1 MLRPI
6 TQEATMRP
14 IPRLALAVLTLP
26 AALAAGDRP
35 EGRGFATRSVV
46 HARHGMVAA
55 AHPLAVQIGVDVL
68 QKGGSAVDAAIA
80 VNAALGFLEPIS
92 CGIGGD
98 LFAIVWDA
106 KTGRLHGLNAS
117 GRAPRALRPD
127 QVKADADGTIPS
139 RSFAAITVPGAVDG
153 WFELHAKFG
162 RLPIGDVLG
171 PAMTAAR
178 EGEPVPRVIAGGWAA
193 GGRVL
198 RDKPGFAAVF
208 LPGGKPPR
216 EGEVFQN
223 PGLARAYEALIKG
236 GRDAYYKGEIA
247 RAIVALSQQNG
258 GVFTTDDL
266 AAHRSEWVDPI
277 STEYRGVRVHE
288 LPPNGQGI
296 TALMMLNILE
306 TFDLRAMGRHS
317 PEFWHTMVEA
327 KKLAYEDRARFIA
340 DPAFHPASVDWLLSK
355 DYARERAR
363 LINPADAAERI
374 DAGHPPLASGDTTYL
389 AVADKDG
396 NMVSL
401 IQSNYSGF
409 GSGYTVERYGFGLH
423 NRGAQ
428 FSLKPGQPN
437 TLAGGKRPFHTI
449 IPAFATR
456 DGKPWMAFGLMGG
469 DMQPQGHVQ
478 VLVNLIDFG
487 MDLQE
492 AGDAARYYHT
502 GSSEPTGTLMTTG
515 GTLALESG
523 VPAEV
528 RRELVRR
535 GHQVTDR
542 LGIFGGYQ
550 AVARDPVTGVLS
562 GATESRKDG
571 CAMGY

>member
-1 MLRPI
+1 
-6 TQEATMRP
+6 MRP
-14 IPRLALAVLTLP
+14 LPRLALATLMLP
-26 AALAAGDRP
+26 AALWAGDRP
-35 EGRGFATRSVV
+35 DGRSFATRSVV

-117 GRAPRALRPD
+117 GRAPRALTPD
-127 QVKADADGTIPS
+127 QVKPDADGTIPP

-162 RLPIGDVLG
+162 RLPMADVLG
-171 PAMTAAR
+171 PAIAAAR
-178 EGEPVPRVIAGGWAA
+178 EGEPVPRIIASGWEGGA
-193 GGRVL
+193 RVL
-198 RDKPGFAAVF
+198 KDKPGFAAVF
-208 LPGGKPPR
+208 LPNGHSPR
-216 EGEVFQN
+216 MGEVFAN
-223 PGLARAYEALIKG
+223 PALARAYETLVKG

-247 RAIVALSQQNG
+247 RAIVELSQQNG
-258 GVFTTDDL
+258 GTFTLEDF
-266 AAHRSEWVDPI
+266 AAHRSEWVDPL
-277 STEYRGVRVHE
+277 STDYRGVRVYE

-306 TFDLRAMGRHS
+306 NFDLRAMGRGS
-317 PEFWHTMVEA
+317 PDFWHTMVEA

-340 DPAFHPASVDWLLSK
+340 DPAFHPASIDWLLSK
-355 DYARERAR
+355 DYARAQANRIR
-363 LINPADAAERI
+363 LDRAAETI

-409 GSGYTVERYGFGLH
+409 GSGYTVVPFGFGLH

-449 IPAFATR
+449 IPAFAMK

-478 VLVNLIDFG
+478 VLVNAIDFG

-492 AGDAARYYHT
+492 AGDAARFYHT

-515 GTLALESG
+515 GTLSLESG
-523 VPAEV
+523 VDPEV

-535 GHQVTDR
+535 GHEVVDR
-542 LGIFGGYQ
+542 VGIYGGYQ

>member
-1 MLRPI
+1 
-6 TQEATMRP
+6 MRP
-14 IPRLALAVLTLP
+14 SLRATLAAAILP
-26 AALAAGDRP
+26 VALSAGDRSD
-35 EGRGFATRSVV
+35 GRPFATRSVV

-68 QKGGSAVDAAIA
+68 QKGGSAVDAAVA
-80 VNAALGFLEPIS
+80 VNAALGFLEPVS

-98 LFAIVWDA
+98 LFALVWDA

-117 GRAPRALRPD
+117 GRAPRALTPD
-127 QVKADADGTIPS
+127 KVPAEADGTIPS
-139 RSFAAITVPGAVDG
+139 RSPYAWTVPGAVDG

-162 RLPIGDVLG
+162 RLPIADVLG
-171 PAMTAAR
+171 PALRSAR
-178 EGEPVPRVIAGGWAA
+178 DGEPVPQVIAGQWEA
-193 GGRVL
+193 GARL
-198 RDKPGFAAVF
+198 LKDKPGFAATF
-208 LPGGKPPR
+208 LPGGRPPR
-216 EGEVFQN
+216 EGEVFRN
-223 PGLARAYEALIKG
+223 PGLAKAYEALVKG

-247 RAIVALSQQNG
+247 RAIVALSQKNG
-258 GVFTTDDL
+258 GFFTAEDF
-266 AAHRSEWVDPI
+266 AGHRSEWVEPI
-277 STEYRGVRVHE
+277 ATDDRGVRGFE

-296 TALMMLNILE
+296 TALMMLTILE
-306 TFDLRAMGRHS
+306 YFDLKAMGRNS
-317 PEFWHTMVEA
+317 VEFWHTMVEA

-340 DPAFHPASVDWLLSK
+340 DPAFYPASVDWLLSK
-355 DYARERAR
+355 DYGRAQARR
-363 LINPADAAERI
+363 LDPAAAAQRI

-389 AVADKDG
+389 AVADGDG

-409 GSGYTVERYGFGLH
+409 GSGYTVEDWGFGLH

-437 TLAGGKRPFHTI
+437 TLQGGKRPFHTI
-449 IPAFATR
+449 IPAFALK
-456 DGKPWMAFGLMGG
+456 DGKPWLAFGVMGG

-492 AGDAARYYHT
+492 AGDAARYHHT

-523 VPAEV
+523 VPADV
-528 RRELVRR
+528 RRELLKR
-535 GHQVTDR
+535 GHRLTDR
-542 LGIFGGYQ
+542 LDIFGGYQ
-550 AVARDPVTGVLS
+550 AGARDAATGVLS

-571 CAMGY
+571 CAIGY